1 LVQTPDREGRL
12 TVTLCANGV
21 RRHFMVHQLVALTFI
36 GPQPQG
42 LECCHG
48 NGDKQDNK
56 LGNLRYDTPSSNKR
70 DQVRHGTHN
79 RTSRTHC
86 PRNHRLTHPNLS
98 ESVLRRRGVRSCW
111 SCEKADS
118 YCRNRGIMDQFEA
131 VSDKYYATLD
141 MPVEFR

>member
-1 LVQTPDREGRL
+1 MSEQWHGIPGWPAYQASDLG
-12 TVTLCANGV
+12 GV
-21 RRHFMVHQLVALTFI
+21 RSVDRIV
-36 GPQPQG
+36 
-42 LECCHG
+42 ECCHG
-48 NGDKQDNK
+48 NGNKQDNRP
-56 LGNLRYDTPSSNKR
+56 GNLRYDTSSNNKR

-86 PRNHRLTHPNLS
+86 PRNHGLVRPNLS

-131 VSDKYYATLD
+131 IADKYYATLD
-141 MPVEFR
+141 IPVEFR